1 MRKSKITIKPATMAY
16 AKEFYGDQY
25 TKSFKGHVALLN
37 GKVVGVGGLSFEN
50 ETMMLFSDMKEEMRP
65 FKRDIVMGIHILNEM
80 VEKTNCPI
88 VAVASKKEKMSERL
102 LAKLGFNPSGSS
114 NPDGSKIF
122 WRFP

>member
-1 MRKSKITIKPATMAY
+1 MRKSNIIIKPATMAY

-37 GKVVGVGGLSFEN
+37 GKVVGIGGLSFEN
-50 ETMMLFSDMKEEMRP
+50 ETMVLFSDIKEEMRP
-65 FKRDIVMGIHILNEM
+65 FKKDIVRSMR
-80 VEKTNCPI
+80 V
-88 VAVASKKEKMSERL
+88 
-102 LAKLGFNPSGSS
+102 LAKLVDSTNYPVVSIADKKEAGAEMLLNRLGFASSGHS